1 MRCARCD
8 RLAVPQAVGLSPK
21 GLVVF
26 GWCVQCLEET
36 GCQRIVVASRAR
48 PRSTRVELER
58 AEPRVVLRRPRSLES
73 PKPRRP
79 VTPLGDRRRL
89 VGAVSLVL
97 ALWGMALLAVGLVY
111 RFVQE
116 PRVPSPLGNGT
127 PALLIGGGG
136 TTAVVGLTL
145 WLLTLGTDLVKSR
158 PTLRLIQVLG
168 VLVAV
173 VILFA
178 GVVAHSPRRDPVV
191 VAVASVS
198 LAVSVVAR
206 WMEKRLVPVRNRP

>member
-8 RLAVPQAVGLSPK
+8 RLAVPQAVGLSSK

-26 GWCVQCLEET
+26 GWCLQCLEET

-48 PRSTRVELER
+48 PQSTRVELER
-58 AEPRVVLRRPRSLES
+58 AEPRVLLRKPRALES
-73 PKPRRP
+73 PKPRR
-79 VTPLGDRRRL
+79 TLTLLDDRRRL

-136 TTAVVGLTL
+136 STAVIGLTL
-145 WLLTLGTDLVKSR
+145 WLLTLGSEVVRSR
-158 PTLRLIQVLG
+158 PTLRLIQVIG
-168 VLVAV
+168 VLLAV

-178 GVVAHSPRRDPVV
+178 GVVAHSPRRDPVI

-206 WMEKRLVPVRNRP
+206 WMEKRLVPVRNRR